1 MTVPLRCG
9 AQVKFHNDL
18 LHREKLR
25 VAAEVTR
32 LSRLVSQLADKLRN
46 RTREAEALRAKVAVY
61 EDDVQTAMNTA
72 MVALS
77 DQISRELRAQFE
89 RDFQV
94 SSYTVEPCRR
104 STKWAT
110 GARFWGHLITW
121 AVMYLCSQEKNAQ
134 LLKERD
140 MLRDQCTALRSD
152 HKSDG
157 SQTHRQR
164 GRPQSAQQ
172 LRGHSEV
179 LSCRVPATQTKPNIN
194 ALRYLPRQTI

>member
-1 MTVPLRCG
+1 VPLRCG

-89 RDFQV
+89 RDFQ
-94 SSYTVEPCRR
+94 
-104 STKWAT
+104 
-110 GARFWGHLITW
+110 
-121 AVMYLCSQEKNAQ
+121 EKNAQ

-157 SQTHRQR
+157 SQIHRQR

-179 LSCRVPATQTKPNIN
+179 LSCRVPATQSKPNIN